1 MSSGVGTIANYTL
14 VEQVGEGAY
23 GCVYRAQDKR
33 TKELVALKRLVFSK
47 ESRGFPLN
55 AVREI
60 KFLRS
65 LQHKNIVKL
74 KDIATSKCAESLE
87 LKIPEKE
94 DVEKK
99 DKKKDKKNI
108 NISQYCGNLYLVF
121 EYIEH
126 DLGGL
131 IDSKYKFSVPE
142 VKCIMKQLFEVLDY
156 LNEKKVI
163 HRDIKSSNI
172 LLSNNHHVKL
182 ADFGLA
188 RSSISADGRE
198 GRVDLTNNVITM
210 WYKPPEL
217 LLGAVR
223 YTNAIDVWSTGC
235 VLAELEL
242 GRPLFPGNN
251 ENKQLELIFKGI
263 GTPTISSW
271 NEVNE
276 LPNYETMYKVLP
288 NYNTCIRDEYNKI
301 LSDQA
306 INLLERILVADPAK
320 RSSAKIALTST
331 YIITAPDPNDIEP
344 LGGLM
349 GQSFHEYQIKQKR
362 KQQEISKSVSDDVTH
377 KVFFT
382 FFSFLIC

>member
-33 TKELVALKRLVFSK
+33 NNELVALKRLVFSK

-87 LKIPEKE
+87 LKIPEK
-94 DVEKK
+94 DNK
-99 DKKKDKKNI
+99 DNKNNKDNKDNKKKDKNI

-131 IDSKYKFSVPE
+131 VDSKYKFSIPE
-142 VKCIMKQLFEVLDY
+142 VKCIMKQMFEVLDY
-156 LNEKKVI
+156 LNEKKII

-172 LLSNNHHVKL
+172 LLSNNHQVKL

-198 GRVDLTNNVITM
+198 GRFDLTNNVITM

-251 ENKQLELIFKGI
+251 ENKQLELIFRGI
-263 GTPTISSW
+263 GSPVISSW
-271 NEVNE
+271 NELNE
-276 LPNYETMYKVLP
+276 LPNYETMYKLLP
-288 NYNTCIRDEYNKI
+288 MFDTSIRDEYNRL

-320 RSSAKIALTST
+320 RSSAKIALAST
-331 YIITAPDPNDIEP
+331 YVITAPDPIDIEP
-344 LGGLM
+344 LSGLM
-349 GQSFHEYQIKQKR
+349 GQSFHEYQIKMKR
-362 KQQEISKSVSDDVTH
+362 KQQELRKSINDDFAH
-377 KVFFT
+377 KV
-382 FFSFLIC
+382 C